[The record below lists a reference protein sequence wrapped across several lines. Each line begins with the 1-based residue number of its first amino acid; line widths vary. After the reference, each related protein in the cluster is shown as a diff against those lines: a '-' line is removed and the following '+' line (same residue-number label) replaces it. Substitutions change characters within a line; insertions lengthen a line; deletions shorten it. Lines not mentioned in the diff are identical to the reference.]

1 MCIRVSCPA
10 DEDTTTIAAVMISR
24 VVLRR
29 VHPHVIILLGL
40 LINAVWRLLL
50 LILQVLLVLIVEAHL
65 VEGHLVLASEC
76 RLIRG

>member
-1 MCIRVSCPA
+1 
-10 DEDTTTIAAVMISR
+10 MISR